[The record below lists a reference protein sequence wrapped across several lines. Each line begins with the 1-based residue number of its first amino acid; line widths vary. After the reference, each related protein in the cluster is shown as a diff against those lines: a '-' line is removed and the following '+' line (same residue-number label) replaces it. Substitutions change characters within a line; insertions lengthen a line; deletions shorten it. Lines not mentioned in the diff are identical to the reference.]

1 MILFISTA
9 SDGNMINVIP
19 TGKGLTTPYV
29 PGDLP
34 ADREYEFL
42 EMGMIV

>member
-9 SDGNMINVIP
+9 SDGNMINLIP
-19 TGKGLTTPYV
+19 ISKGLPTPFV